1 MYKNLAMNVRTVNDA
16 KITALVRNFLTVAD
30 NLLGFFNRCVL
41 NEWHYCSHVQHEEA
55 RDTQTCE
62 R

>member
-30 NLLGFFNRCVL
+30 NLLGFFNSSITVTKL
-41 NEWHYCSHVQHEEA
+41 KSKSI
-55 RDTQTCE
+55 
-62 R
+62 